1 MSKTEVI
8 KLTSGASS
16 LIHCQNRINEAHVV
30 LNTSATN
37 SDPNLLQVA
46 WMPTGEVCLW
56 HPPRK
61 RNLLRRKVCDGTCV
75 HRLGLKTQKWVPHD
89 LMLYKLTSPWLKTL
103 ASFGAERGG
112 WNGWNPFVNYWDF
125 TQIWRTNIPT
135 TDLHRFTIYHHIMI
149 VVWKMFDFPYFGNN
163 HPNWLSSFSEGYVY
177 HQPDIQYRCSLA
189 LASVPALTCPY
200 AHNMYNERLPWSQ
213 FVVLTFTHIGN

>member
-1 MSKTEVI
+1 MSWALQGLQAPFRWKVNNICWHLYPHDPQEPFDSFVWNIFGEGLEFMSKTEVI

-112 WNGWNPFVNYWDF
+112 EMGE
-125 TQIWRTNIPT
+125 IPLLIIGISPKF
-135 TDLHRFTIYHHIMI
+135 DAPIYPLRICIASPYTIISYYI
-149 VVWKMFDFPYFGNN
+149 VVWNMFDFSIF
-163 HPNWLSSFSEGYVY
+163 WE
-177 HQPDIQYRCSLA
+177 
-189 LASVPALTCPY
+189 
-200 AHNMYNERLPWSQ
+200 
-213 FVVLTFTHIGN
+213 